1 MAASRSGAALV
12 LVAVMLAQ
20 GHAAPSVHL
29 IDTAAG
35 DYFLPASVPAEVSQ
49 EGLTA
54 MLASLLSL
62 PYRMSAAAAEQVR
75 RRRNFSALPV
85 SISRYIIRQ
94 PVFAGGSHNQSG
106 PLQAAASLGFHPPGR
121 SQPWCD
127 AHAAKATLQLG
138 HLVHPP
144 CL

>member
-1 MAASRSGAALV
+1 MLV

-35 DYFLPASVPAEVSQ
+35 DYFLPAAVPAEVSQ

-62 PYRMSAAAAEQVR
+62 PCRMSAAAAEQVR
-75 RRRNFSALPV
+75 LRLNF
-85 SISRYIIRQ
+85 
-94 PVFAGGSHNQSG
+94 
-106 PLQAAASLGFHPPGR
+106 
-121 SQPWCD
+121 
-127 AHAAKATLQLG
+127 
-138 HLVHPP
+138 
-144 CL
+144 